1 MRQTFVSVSTAL
13 LLLVA
18 VFGTSTVARQTRQD
32 PDVLA
37 ALLVEVRG
45 LRTAMEQLG
54 TAGPRVQLAMGRL
67 QLNEQRITTFMRR
80 LDDVRDR
87 RIAAEQV
94 LRERQKD
101 MSELMAYIQ
110 RQGGLNAA
118 SDQWE
123 LKNRKDEL
131 AKADTSFQRLLTE
144 ETRLTQDIATEQDR
158 WNDINQR
165 LEELDR
171 ALVRR

>member
-1 MRQTFVSVSTAL
+1 MRRTLVSVSLVL
-13 LLLVA
+13 LLFA
-18 VFGTSTVARQTRQD
+18 GIFATSTVARQSRQD

-45 LRTAMEQLG
+45 LRAAMEQLG

-80 LDDVRDR
+80 LDEVRDR

-101 MSELMAYIQ
+101 MADFMAHIQ
-110 RQGGLNAA
+110 RQGGLSTA

-123 LKNRKDEL
+123 IKSRQEEL
-131 AKADTSFQRLLTE
+131 AKADATFQRFQTE
-144 ETRLTQDIATEQDR
+144 ETRLAQDIATEQDR
-158 WNDINQR
+158 WNEINQR
-165 LEELDR
+165 
-171 ALVRR
+171 